1 MTTTTTHPRKTTM
14 RLATAC
20 CLVGLLAAV
29 PAARAQEHP
38 GQAAYEKV
46 CATCHGPEG
55 AGGLAPA
62 LAPLSYDADYV
73 LAIVRE
79 GYGQMPPIS
88 ARELSDEEVA
98 QATEYLRAPGA
109 VAEASAPAA
118 AQEET
123 AAEHPDLSGIWQAVN
138 AASWNL
144 EDHNAEDGVPAGLSV
159 VVGGSIPYRDDA
171 LAQRQANYE
180 NRLADDPVRQC
191 FLPGVPRIMYMPFP
205 FQIIQTPDY
214 MVMTFEF
221 AHTVR
226 IIYTDGS
233 PHPLPNDFWMGDSR
247 GHWEGDTLVIDTTHF
262 NDQTWF
268 DASGNF
274 HSNQLHVVERL
285 TPQGDN
291 HIMYEATIEDPE
303 VFTGALDDSHAALPA
318 PGGEPPDP
326 RLRLRRLLPR
336 LADRGRR
343 GAPVTSRRTRTMRT
357 TIAVAALGLSLLL
370 APPPAVA
377 HHAFSAEFDADR
389 PLQLL
394 GTVTRTEW
402 INPHSWIHIDVEDDD
417 GNVESWAI
425 ECGAPNALIR
435 RGLNKNSVP
444 AGTVLVVDGFGA
456 KDGSNTAN
464 ARDITL
470 PDGSQFYVGSSGTG
484 APGQP

>member
-1 MTTTTTHPRKTTM
+1 MMTTTTHPWKTTM

-20 CLVGLLAAV
+20 CLVGLLAAA
-29 PAARAQEHP
+29 PAAGAQEHP

-109 VAEASAPAA
+109 PVAAAAPAA
-118 AQEET
+118 VEESAAQDAA

-214 MVMTFEF
+214 LVMTFEF

-303 VFTGALDDSHAALPA
+303 VFTEPWTIRMPLYRRLEENLQILDYDCVDFFLDSLIE
-318 PGGEPPDP
+318 GDGEP
-326 RLRLRRLLPR
+326 
-336 LADRGRR
+336 
-343 GAPVTSRRTRTMRT
+343 
-357 TIAVAALGLSLLL
+357 
-370 APPPAVA
+370 
-377 HHAFSAEFDADR
+377 
-389 PLQLL
+389 Q
-394 GTVTRTEW
+394 
-402 INPHSWIHIDVEDDD
+402 
-417 GNVESWAI
+417 
-425 ECGAPNALIR
+425 
-435 RGLNKNSVP
+435 
-444 AGTVLVVDGFGA
+444 
-456 KDGSNTAN
+456 
-464 ARDITL
+464 
-470 PDGSQFYVGSSGTG
+470 
-484 APGQP
+484 